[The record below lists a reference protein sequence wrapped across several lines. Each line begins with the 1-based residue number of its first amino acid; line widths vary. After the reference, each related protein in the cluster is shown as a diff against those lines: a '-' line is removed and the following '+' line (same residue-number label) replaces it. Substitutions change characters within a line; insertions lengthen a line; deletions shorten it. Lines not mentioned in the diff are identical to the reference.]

1 MLPDSIIDFFDNYK
15 WWILLAIILAGWIFI
30 YWGSR

>member
-1 MLPDSIIDFFDNYK
+1 MLPDSIFNFLDTYK
-15 WWILLAIILAGWIFI
+15 WWIMLAIILAGWIFI